1 MSRTTPLSGNFFQP
15 WTENSLHAKHRPTLN
30 RDRYTWTH
38 RQHDMDLWTRPH
50 PVFGQ
55 DEPITIHL
63 AGRKLQAEKQSA
75 QQDEY
80 EKWRSKIVTDGTRS
94 WFHRCATETELKEKG
109 FKSSNQLARLH
120 GLLKDPPQ
128 KYSLRQAG
136 CALRDIPP
144 LNVVLDPSVDT
155 FAREA
160 GLPRVQAAQR
170 GEQERSKGF
179 IPGPY
184 AELSWTLEKNQI
196 PVRDY
201 QHQKFRDARGQD
213 FK

>member
-1 MSRTTPLSGNFFQP
+1 MYNLFSLFQP
-15 WTENSLHAKHRPTLN
+15 WTENSLHAKNRPTLN
-30 RDRYTWTH
+30 RDRYRWSSRH
-38 RQHDMDLWTRPH
+38 YDMNLWTRPH

-63 AGRKLQAEKQSA
+63 AGRKLQSEKQSA
-75 QQDEY
+75 QEADLQRW
-80 EKWRSKIVTDGTRS
+80 KSKVVTDDTRTR
-94 WFHRCATETELKEKG
+94 FHRCATETELKEEG

-128 KYSLRQAG
+128 KYSLKQPG

-144 LNVVLDPSVDT
+144 LNVVLNPSVDSR
-155 FAREA
+155 AREA
-160 GLPRVQAAQR
+160 GLPMHIAHP

-179 IPGPY
+179 LPGPY
-184 AELSWTLEKNQI
+184 EELSWTLEKNQI

-201 QHQKFRDARGQD
+201 QHQKFKDAKGQD